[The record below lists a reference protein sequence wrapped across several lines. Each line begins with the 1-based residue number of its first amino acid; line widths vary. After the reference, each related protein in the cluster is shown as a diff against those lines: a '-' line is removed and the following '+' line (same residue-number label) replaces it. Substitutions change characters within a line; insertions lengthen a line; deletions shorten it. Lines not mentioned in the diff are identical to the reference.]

1 MDNSIL
7 TLTEESIQLSNFD
20 HNKWLENNTLSQLSA
35 NFHGIVASASWSDLL

>member
-20 HNKWLENNTLSQLSA
+20 QNKWLENNTLS
-35 NFHGIVASASWSDLL
+35 